1 MKTPLCGLAVV
12 VVVVAALAVCAECG
26 VDVRGMHTGMPA
38 PRIVYSCTV
47 ENALAEPVDVEV
59 RFSHPF
65 ENRIVADRA
74 TLAPGEKKLF
84 DRRDYRGPDHATY
97 AAVVSG
103 ITVRSAAD
111 SALEQTV
118 TDFHVH
124 SPVANYRFRVVA
136 ADKLPAGFEI
146 QHGVAPSAHDKSEM

>member
-1 MKTPLCGLAVV
+1 MQASVGGLVV
-12 VVVVAALAVCAECG
+12 AVVAALAVCAECG
-26 VDVRGMHTGMPA
+26 VDLRGMKMGMPA

-59 RFSHPF
+59 RYSHPF
-65 ENRIVADRA
+65 ESRVVADRA
-74 TLAPGEKKLF
+74 TLAAGEKKLF
-84 DRRDYRGPDHATY
+84 DRREYRGADGATY

-103 ITVRSAAD
+103 VTVRSAAD

-124 SPVANYRFRVVA
+124 SPVANYPLRVVA
-136 ADKLPAGFEI
+136 TDTLPVGFEI
-146 QHGVAPSAHDKSEM
+146 QHGMDHTSHKTEM

>member
-1 MKTPLCGLAVV
+1 MKSSALCGLAVV
-12 VVVVAALAVCAECG
+12 VAALVVCAECG
-26 VDVRGMHTGMPA
+26 VGLRGMQTGMPA

-65 ENRIVADRA
+65 ENRIITDRA
-74 TLAPGEKKLF
+74 TLAAGEKKLF

-103 ITVRSAAD
+103 VTVRSAAND
-111 SALEQTV
+111 AVAQTV

-124 SPVANYRFRVVA
+124 SPVANYRLRVVA
-136 ADKLPAGFEI
+136 TDTLPAGFEI
-146 QHGVAPSAHDKSEM
+146 QHGVAPAASDKTEM